1 MVELQ
6 NHIEDFENN
15 DIWICAI
22 SYDPVEVLGE
32 FAKKFAI
39 TYPLLADVDSA
50 VIRLFDILNTHIP
63 ESHPWYGVPFPGT
76 FMVDEQGI
84 VVDKSF
90 YANHG
95 VRDSVARML
104 QENFQVHDVNQAV
117 LQTAETDP
125 VKASARLS
133 SKTVRPGQVI
143 TFTIEIEIEDGC
155 YMHAHP
161 LPQGYIPATLTFEE
175 VEEVHFGE
183 VVYPEPGLR
192 HLNVLDETLHIYAG
206 RIELKVAVR
215 NRRKESFVLR
225 AHLQYQVCDQVR
237 CHLPAEINFEL
248 EIECLENVRG

>member
-6 NHIEDFENN
+6 DHLEDFENN
-15 DIWICAI
+15 GIWICAI
-22 SYDPVEVLGE
+22 SYDPVQVLGE
-32 FAKKFAI
+32 FAKKFGIA
-39 TYPLLADVDSA
+39 YSLLADVDSA

-63 ESHPWYGVPFPGT
+63 ENHPWYGVPFPGT
-76 FMVDEQGI
+76 FMVDEQGL

-104 QENFQVHDVNQAV
+104 QENFQVRDVNRDV
-117 LQTAETDP
+117 LQTVETNP
-125 VKASARLS
+125 VKTSARLS

-155 YMHAHP
+155 YMHARS
-161 LPQGYIPATLTFEE
+161 LSQGYIPTTLTFQE
-175 VEEVHFGE
+175 VEDVHFGE

-192 HLNVLDETLHIYAG
+192 HLEVLGETLHIYAG

-215 NRRKESFVLR
+215 NRGKQSFVLR
-225 AHLQYQVCDQVR
+225 AHLQYQVCDEVH
-237 CHLPAEINFEL
+237 CHLPAEIDFEL
-248 EIECLENVRG
+248 QVECLENI